1 MSKTEKKL
9 DDFATRIDSE
19 VIRVVEASG
28 VIIDEGAADDQEEE
42 EKAIETRPVEANGE
56 GSLRGSEGEGKK
68 DWKAKITGI
77 FKSMKQGDSENINVT

>member
-19 VIRVVEASG
+19 VIKVVEASG
-28 VIIDEGAADDQEEE
+28 VIIDEGTDEEE
-42 EKAIETRPVEANGE
+42 ENKAIETRPVEANGE
-56 GSLRGSEGEGKK
+56 DSIQGNEGEGKK

-77 FKSMKQGDSENINVT
+77 FKSKKQGDSENINVT

>member
-28 VIIDEGAADDQEEE
+28 VIVDEGAADDQEEE
-42 EKAIETRPVEANGE
+42 DKAIETWPVEANGE